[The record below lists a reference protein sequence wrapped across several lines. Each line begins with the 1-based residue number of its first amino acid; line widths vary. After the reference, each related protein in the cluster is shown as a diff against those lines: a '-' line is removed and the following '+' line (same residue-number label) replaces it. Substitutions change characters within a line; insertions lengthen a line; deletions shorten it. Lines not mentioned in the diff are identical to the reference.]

1 MSATFDSDMFSQ
13 YFAWPVGGQLEKA
26 PVMVVE
32 GRSYEVAEYYLED
45 LKELG
50 RVSDRLQHFLCLKW
64 LSRTVEILQ
73 EADMLMVIILL

>member
-26 PVMVVE
+26 PVMIVE

-50 RVSDRLQHFLCLKW
+50 RVS
-64 LSRTVEILQ
+64 
-73 EADMLMVIILL
+73 